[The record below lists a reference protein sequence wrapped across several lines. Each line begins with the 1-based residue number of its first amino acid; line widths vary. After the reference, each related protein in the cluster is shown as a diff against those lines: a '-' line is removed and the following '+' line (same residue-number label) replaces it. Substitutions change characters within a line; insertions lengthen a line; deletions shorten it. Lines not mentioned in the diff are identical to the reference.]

1 MDTENTESV
10 YTSQKKM
17 RSCKVGFFT
26 KDIEKFKNELV
37 DMPYFFYKCTYKY
50 SSDNDGVLDWI
61 ASNLNQ
67 AFANEIDTSDD
78 IKNRVFCVF
87 RCYQPNKN
95 IKKYE
100 YTSMWITD
108 VSSEEELKTLI
119 GSRYDDYIWESCTD
133 TEQFIKDFQKTYVEK
148 CAYEVEYL
156 EDDDYDTFG
165 SIPNE
170 TITEQDNKISVDD
183 CKTITKTDNV
193 ITTTEIDNKSDTVI
207 TSEISGEI
215 VSEVYVH

>member
-1 MDTENTESV
+1 MNCKNLENKFYICELCNKQYCINCMYLYCSECKIYCFCFWCGRKKMDTENTESV
-10 YTSQKKM
+10 YTSQKNM

-100 YTSMWITD
+100 YLNSF
-108 VSSEEELKTLI
+108 K
-119 GSRYDDYIWESCTD
+119 
-133 TEQFIKDFQKTYVEK
+133 
-148 CAYEVEYL
+148 
-156 EDDDYDTFG
+156 
-165 SIPNE
+165 
-170 TITEQDNKISVDD
+170 
-183 CKTITKTDNV
+183 
-193 ITTTEIDNKSDTVI
+193 
-207 TSEISGEI
+207 
-215 VSEVYVH
+215 